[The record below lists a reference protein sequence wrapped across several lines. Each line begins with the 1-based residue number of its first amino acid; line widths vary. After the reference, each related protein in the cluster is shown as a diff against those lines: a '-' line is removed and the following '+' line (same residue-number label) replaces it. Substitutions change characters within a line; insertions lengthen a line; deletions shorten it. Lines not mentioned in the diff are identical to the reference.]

1 MSWLSGLELESIIR
15 TYADEA
21 TEAAFL
27 GIFSID
33 TLPKQI
39 KHLPILF
46 IINTQTSNLQGQH
59 WKAVYIS
66 SDKYGEVF
74 DSLAMPVSLHLQ
86 NWLNTFTRKW
96 SSSKRTIQY
105 PFSASCGAFVIYFV
119 LNRLKAK
126 SMKTCLAM
134 FKNNLIY
141 NDALVVNFIKD
152 LQL

>member
-1 MSWLSGLELESIIR
+1 MSWLTGIELESIIR
-15 TYADEA
+15 TYADEP

-33 TLPKQI
+33 TLPKHI
-39 KHLPILF
+39 KRLPIIF
-46 IINTQTSNLQGQH
+46 IINTQTSNLPGQH
-59 WKAVYIS
+59 WKAIYVS
-66 SDKYGEVF
+66 SEKNGEVF

-119 LNRLKAK
+119 LNRLKTK
-126 SMKTCLAM
+126 SMKTCLTM

-141 NDALVVNFIKD
+141 NDALVVNFVKD
-152 LQL
+152 LKL